1 MSAELQALQAN
12 RTWCIVDLPD
22 GVIPIGNKWVYKI
35 KRKYDGSIERYKA
48 RIVAKGYNQ
57 TEGLDYFDTFSPIA
71 KLTTVRL
78 LLALASI
85 NHWHVHQLDVN
96 NAFLHGELHE
106 DVCMIVPQG
115 SHVLQT
121 RCVIAQIT

>member
-1 MSAELQALQAN
+1 M
-12 RTWCIVDLPD
+12 DLPD

-96 NAFLHGELHE
+96 NLF
-106 DVCMIVPQG
+106 CMA
-115 SHVLQT
+115 S
-121 RCVIAQIT
+121 CMKMYA